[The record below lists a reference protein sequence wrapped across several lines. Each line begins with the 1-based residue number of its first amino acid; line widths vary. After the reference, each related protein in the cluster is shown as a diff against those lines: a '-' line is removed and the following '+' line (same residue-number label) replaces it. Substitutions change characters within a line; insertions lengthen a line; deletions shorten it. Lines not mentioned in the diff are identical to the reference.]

1 MLRSLLVLTTAIF
14 MSTAFAADKKVKKAA
29 AKDAKVETL
38 AVDAASSSVVWVGSK
53 KVGDSKHS
61 GHIKIKEG
69 KVELKDG
76 KLTGGDFT
84 FDMTSITNDD
94 LKDKP
99 DYQTKLVTHLK
110 SDDFFK
116 VDKNPTSEFK
126 ITAVKEKDGKPWV
139 VGKLTLVGKTET
151 VEFPATVETKD
162 GVTTGKAK
170 FEIDRTKWGVVY
182 GAGNLF
188 KELTAD
194 KVINNNFELD
204 LNIVAK
210 GGATAAPAPA
220 VKK

>member
-1 MLRSLLVLTTAIF
+1 M
-14 MSTAFAADKKVKKAA
+14 
-29 AKDAKVETL
+29 
-38 AVDAASSSVVWVGSK
+38 
-53 KVGDSKHS
+53 
-61 GHIKIKEG
+61 
-69 KVELKDG
+69 KDG
-76 KLTGGDFT
+76 KISGGNFT
-84 FDMTSITNDD
+84 IDMASITNDD

-126 ITAVKEKDGKPWV
+126 ITSVKEKDGKPWV
-139 VGKLTLVGKTET
+139 IGKLTLLGKTET

-170 FEIDRTKWGVVY
+170 VEIDRTKWGVVY
-182 GAGNLF
+182 GAGNIF

-194 KVINNNFELD
+194 KVINNNMELE

-210 GGATAAPAPA
+210 TNAAAEA
-220 VKK
+220 KK

>member
-1 MLRSLLVLTTAIF
+1 MLRSLLILTTAIF
-14 MSTAFAADKKVKKAA
+14 MSTAFAADKKEKKAS
-29 AKDAKVETL
+29 AKDAKTETL
-38 AVDAASSSVVWVGSK
+38 AVDAAASSVVWVGSK
-53 KVGDSKHS
+53 KVGDSKHT
-61 GHIKIKEG
+61 GHIKVKEG
-69 KVELKDG
+69 RVELKDG

-84 FDMTSITNDD
+84 IDMTSITNDD

-126 ITAVKEKDGKPWV
+126 ITTVKEKDGKPWV
-139 VGKLTLVGKTET
+139 IGKLTLAGKTET
-151 VEFPATVETKD
+151 VEFPATIETKG

-170 FEIDRTKWGVVY
+170 IEIDRTKWGVIY

-210 GGATAAPAPA
+210 SNAAAAPSAA
-220 VKK
+220 TKK

>member
-1 MLRSLLVLTTAIF
+1 MLRNLVILTTAFF

-29 AKDAKVETL
+29 AKGGAKAETL
-38 AVDAASSSVVWVGSK
+38 TVDTEASSIGWTGSK
-53 KVGDSKHS
+53 KVGDSKHH
-61 GHIKIKEG
+61 GQIKVKEG
-69 KVELKDG
+69 KIEMKDG
-76 KLTGGDFT
+76 KISGGNFT
-84 FDMTSITNDD
+84 IDMASITNDD

-126 ITAVKEKDGKPWV
+126 ITSVKEKDGKPWV
-139 VGKLTLVGKTET
+139 IGKLTLLGKTET

-170 FEIDRTKWGVVY
+170 VEIDRTKWGVVY
-182 GAGNLF
+182 GAGNIF

-194 KVINNNFELD
+194 KVINNNMELE

-210 GGATAAPAPA
+210 TNAAPAA
-220 VKK
+220 EAKK

>member
-1 MLRSLLVLTTAIF
+1 
-14 MSTAFAADKKVKKAA
+14 MSTAFSADKKEKNAA
-29 AKDAKVETL
+29 AKDAKTETL
-38 AVDAASSSVVWVGSK
+38 AVDTTASTVVWVGSK
-53 KVGDSKHS
+53 KVGETKHT
-61 GHIKIKEG
+61 GHIKVKEG
-69 KVELKDG
+69 KVDLKDG
-76 KLTGGDFT
+76 KLTGGNFT

-99 DYQTKLVTHLK
+99 EYQTKLVTHLK

-139 VGKLTLVGKTET
+139 VGKLTLAGKTET

-194 KVINNNFELD
+194 KIINNNFELD
-204 LNIVAK
+204 LTLVAK
-210 GGATAAPAPA
+210 GGATAAPAPTA
-220 VKK
+220 KK